1 MKKEGFILKKNQ
13 TNLSYPTFSKRFL
26 DKYVGKIISDP
37 KIALVELVANSWDAG
52 STNVQLIWPKSPD
65 SYFEIL
71 DNGTGM
77 TIDEFEERWNELTYD
92 RLKVQGPTVK
102 IPESDKNIERK
113 VFGRN
118 GKGRH
123 SLFCFSNK
131 YYVETWKEGFKSKFT
146 VTRAYTNVP
155 YSIELIETSP
165 VKGHGTKISCNFKNG
180 LIKQDLLN
188 VDEVREILGSK
199 FIVDP
204 MAFEIFVNND
214 RINSVDLVSQAT
226 EHELIIPNEGSVKIF
241 VIDSK
246 SPGRT
251 TKQHGVAWWV
261 NNRLVGEHS
270 WKDFKGSYLDGRRT
284 AARRYTIIVV
294 ADILEN
300 EVKEDWTG
308 FENTDR
314 VKEITNVINEF
325 IIETI
330 ADIMHDVFVETKM
343 EVLVKQKENLR
354 QASPSS
360 RNEIGYF
367 INQVQK
373 RCPSIKYKDFENIV
387 DVLVKMEASKSEYR
401 LLQQLAQLS
410 PDNMDSLSAI
420 LDEWDIMDAKIVL
433 NELKDRLDII
443 EKMER
448 LVEKS
453 DTDELHEL
461 QPLFAHG
468 LWIFGPEYESI
479 EFLSNKSLATVIKT
493 FFDKKGVKCLQNPR
507 NRPDFV
513 VLADSSISAYS
524 SNKYDCNGEVSGID
538 KILIVELKK
547 GGSKITLENKMQTV
561 KYALEIRDA
570 GKVAQDT
577 KMICYVLGTNVDLN
591 VNQPLTEGSIE
602 VIPRPYSTILSQAHA
617 RTFNLMKKIQEYKQ
631 IDFVETEDPEIK
643 DVLKQKTFA

>member
-1 MKKEGFILKKNQ
+1 MGKNQ
-13 TNLSYPTFSKRFL
+13 TNLSYPTFSKRFFN
-26 DKYVGKIISDP
+26 KHVGKIISDP

-65 SYFEIL
+65 SYFEIV
-71 DNGTGM
+71 DNGIGM
-77 TIDEFEERWNELTYD
+77 TRDEFEERWNKLTYD

-146 VTRAYTNVP
+146 VTRTYSSVLYT
-155 YSIELIETSP
+155 IEFIETIP
-165 VKGHGTKISCNFKNG
+165 FKGHGTKISCNFKNG
-180 LIKQDLLN
+180 LIKQDLLD

-204 MAFEIFVNND
+204 TAFEIFVND
-214 RINSVDLVSQAT
+214 ERINSVDLVSHAS
-226 EHELIIPNEGSVKIF
+226 EHELVIPNEGIVKIF

-284 AARRYTIIVV
+284 AARRYTIIVM

-308 FENTDR
+308 FEDTDR
-314 VKEITNVINEF
+314 VKEITNIINEF
-325 IIETI
+325 IIETV
-330 ADIMHDVFVETKM
+330 AYIMHDVFVETKM
-343 EVLVKQKENLR
+343 EVLEQQKENLM

-360 RNEIGYF
+360 RNVIGSF

-373 RCPSIKYKDFENIV
+373 RCPSIKYKDLENIV
-387 DVLVKMEASKSEYR
+387 DVLVKMETSKSEYR

-433 NELKDRLDII
+433 DELKDRLDII
-443 EKMER
+443 EKMQR
-448 LVEKS
+448 LVENP

-468 LWIFGPEYESI
+468 LWIFGPEYESR
-479 EFLSNKSLATVIKT
+479 EFLSNRSLTTVIRT

-513 VLADSSISAYS
+513 ALADSSIGAYS
-524 SNKYDCNGEVSGID
+524 SDEYEGNGEVSGID
-538 KILIVELKK
+538 KVLIVELKK
-547 GGSKITLENKMQTV
+547 GGSKITLENKMQAI
-561 KYALEIRDA
+561 KYALDIQIA
-570 GKVAQDT
+570 GKVTQNT
-577 KMICYVLGTNVDLN
+577 KMICYVLGAKVDLIA
-591 VNQPLTEGSIE
+591 NQPSSEGSIE
-602 VIPRPYSTILSQAHA
+602 VIPRPYSTILNQAHA
-617 RTFNLMKKIQEYKQ
+617 RTFNLMKKIQEYKH
-631 IDFVETEDPEIK
+631 IDYTETEDPEIK
-643 DVLKQKTFA
+643 EVLKQKTLA

>member
-1 MKKEGFILKKNQ
+1 MISISTINLLYALVGILVGGTVVILWSRFKADSLLNKAQRKLSQVEEEIRVKQREADLEKKETIH
-13 TNLSYPTFSKRFL
+13 
-26 DKYVGKIISDP
+26 KIR
-37 KIALVELVANSWDAG
+37 
-52 STNVQLIWPKSPD
+52 
-65 SYFEIL
+65 
-71 DNGTGM
+71 
-77 TIDEFEERWNELTYD
+77 DEFEERWNKLTYD
-92 RLKVQGPTVK
+92 RLKVQGSTVK

-131 YYVETWKEGFKSKFT
+131 YYVETWKEGLKSKFT
-146 VTRAYTNVP
+146 VTRTYSNVLYTT
-155 YSIELIETSP
+155 ELIETIP
-165 VKGHGTKISCNFKNG
+165 FKGHGTKISCDFKNG
-180 LIKQDLLN
+180 LIKQNLLD

-204 MAFEIFVNND
+204 TAFEIFVNNE
-214 RINSVDLVSQAT
+214 RINSVDLISQAN
-226 EHELIIPNEGSVKIF
+226 EHELVIPNEGIVKIF

-270 WKDFKGSYLDGRRT
+270 WKDFKGSYLDGRHT
-284 AARRYTIIVV
+284 AARRYTIIVM
-294 ADILEN
+294 ANILEN

-308 FENTDR
+308 FEDTDR
-314 VKEITNVINEF
+314 VKEITNIIIEF

-330 ADIMHDVFVETKM
+330 ADILHDVFVETKM
-343 EVLVKQKENLR
+343 EVLEQQKENLR
-354 QASPSS
+354 QASHSS
-360 RNEIGYF
+360 RNVIGSF

-387 DVLVKMEASKSEYR
+387 DVLVKMETSKSEYR

-420 LDEWDIMDAKIVL
+420 LDEWNIMDAKIVL
-433 NELKDRLDII
+433 DELKNRLDII
-443 EKMER
+443 EKMQQ
-448 LVEKS
+448 LVENP

-468 LWIFGPEYESI
+468 LWIFGPEYESR
-479 EFLSNKSLATVIKT
+479 EFLSNRSLTTVIRT

-513 VLADSSISAYS
+513 ALADSSIGAYS
-524 SNKYDCNGEVSGID
+524 SDKYDSNGEVSGID
-538 KILIVELKK
+538 KVLIVELKK
-547 GGSKITLENKMQTV
+547 GGSKITLENKRKTMD
-561 KYALEIRDA
+561 YALDIQSA
-570 GKVAQDT
+570 GKVTQNT
-577 KMICYVLGTNVDLN
+577 KMICYVLGAKVDLN
-591 VNQPLTEGSIE
+591 VNQPSSEGSIE
-602 VIPRPYSTILSQAHA
+602 VIPRPYSTILNQAHA
-617 RTFNLMKKIQEYKQ
+617 RTFNLMKKIQEYKH
-631 IDFVETEDPEIK
+631 IDYVETEDPEIK
-643 DVLKQKTFA
+643 EVLKQKTLA

>member
-1 MKKEGFILKKNQ
+1 
-13 TNLSYPTFSKRFL
+13 
-26 DKYVGKIISDP
+26 
-37 KIALVELVANSWDAG
+37 
-52 STNVQLIWPKSPD
+52 
-65 SYFEIL
+65 
-71 DNGTGM
+71 M
-77 TIDEFEERWNELTYD
+77 TRDEFEERWNKLTYD

-131 YYVETWKEGFKSKFT
+131 YYVETWKEGLKSKFT
-146 VTRAYTNVP
+146 VTRTYSDVLYTV
-155 YSIELIETSP
+155 EFVETIP
-165 VKGHGTKISCNFKNG
+165 FKGHGTKISCNFKNG
-180 LIKQDLLN
+180 LIKQDLLD
-188 VDEVREILGSK
+188 VDKVREILGSK

-204 MAFEIFVNND
+204 TAFEIFVNNE
-214 RINSVDLVSQAT
+214 RINSVDLISHAS
-226 EHELIIPNEGSVKIF
+226 EHELVIPDEGIVKIF

-284 AARRYTIIVV
+284 AARRYTIIVM

-308 FENTDR
+308 FEDTDR
-314 VKEITNVINEF
+314 VKEITNIIIEF
-325 IIETI
+325 ISETV
-330 ADIMHDVFVETKM
+330 ADIMHDVFVEIKM
-343 EVLVKQKENLR
+343 EILEQQKENLM

-360 RNEIGYF
+360 RNVIGSF
-367 INQVQK
+367 MNHVQK
-373 RCPSIKYKDFENIV
+373 RYPPIKDKDLANIV
-387 DVLVKMEASKSEYR
+387 DVLFKMEASKSKYR

-410 PDNMDSLSAI
+410 PDHMDSLSEI

-433 NELKDRLDII
+433 DELKDRLDII
-443 EKMER
+443 EKMQH
-448 LVEKS
+448 LVENP

-468 LWIFGPEYESI
+468 LWIFGPEYESR
-479 EFLSNKSLATVIKT
+479 EFLSNRSLTTVIRT

-513 VLADSSISAYS
+513 ALADSSIGAYS
-524 SNKYDCNGEVSGID
+524 SDKYDGNGEVSGID
-538 KILIVELKK
+538 KVLIVELKK
-547 GGSKITLENKMQTV
+547 GGSKITLENKVQAI
-561 KYALEIRDA
+561 KYALDIQIA
-570 GKVAQDT
+570 GKVTQNT
-577 KMICYVLGTNVDLN
+577 KMICYVLGAKVDLIAS
-591 VNQPLTEGSIE
+591 QPSAEGSIE
-602 VIPRPYSTILSQAHA
+602 VIPRPYSTILNQAHA
-617 RTFNLMKKIQEYKQ
+617 RTFNLMKKIQEYKH
-631 IDFVETEDPEIK
+631 IDYTETEDPEIK
-643 DVLKQKTFA
+643 EILKQKTLA

>member
-1 MKKEGFILKKNQ
+1 MKKEGYTLKKNQ

-65 SYFEIL
+65 SSFEII

-77 TIDEFEERWNELTYD
+77 TIDEFKERWNELTYD

-118 GKGRH
+118 GK
-123 SLFCFSNK
+123 
-131 YYVETWKEGFKSKFT
+131 V
-146 VTRAYTNVP
+146 
-155 YSIELIETSP
+155 ETSP
-165 VKGHGTKISCNFKNG
+165 FEGHGTKISCDFKNG

-284 AARRYTIIVV
+284 AARRYTIIVM

-314 VKEITNVINEF
+314 VKEITNIINEF

-343 EVLVKQKENLR
+343 EVLEQQKENLR

-360 RNEIGYF
+360 RNVIGSF
-367 INQVQK
+367 IDQVQK

-387 DVLVKMEASKSEYR
+387 DVLIKMEASKSEYR
-401 LLQQLAQLS
+401 LLQQLSQLS

-433 NELKDRLDII
+433 DELKNRLDVI

-448 LVEKS
+448 LVENP

-479 EFLSNKSLATVIKT
+479 EFLSNRSLATVIRT

-513 VLADSSISAYS
+513 ALADSSIGAYS
-524 SNKYDCNGEVSGID
+524 RAEYDNNGEVSGIS
-538 KILIVELKK
+538 KVLIVELKK
-547 GGSKITLENKMQTV
+547 GGSKITLENTRQAMDYAIDIQT
-561 KYALEIRDA
+561 A
-570 GKVAQDT
+570 GKVSQNT
-577 KMICYVLGTNVDLN
+577 KMVCYVLGAEIDHIA
-591 VNQPLTEGSIE
+591 NQPSYQGAIE
-602 VIPRPYSTILSQAHA
+602 IISRPYSTILSQAHA
-617 RTFNLMKKIQEYKQ
+617 RTFNLMKKIQEYKH

-643 DVLKQKTFA
+643 EVLKQKTLA

>member
-1 MKKEGFILKKNQ
+1 MEKNQ

-52 STNVQLIWPKSPD
+52 STNVKLIWPKSPD
-65 SYFEIL
+65 SYFEIV

-77 TIDEFEERWNELTYD
+77 TRNEFEERWNELTYD
-92 RLKVQGPTVK
+92 RLKVQGSIVK
-102 IPESDKNIERK
+102 IQESDINIERK

-131 YYVETWKEGFKSKFT
+131 YYVETWKEGFKSKFA
-146 VTRAYTNVP
+146 VTRKYTNVP
-155 YSIELIETSP
+155 YKIELIETIP
-165 VKGHGTKISCNFKNG
+165 FNGHGTKISCNFNSG
-180 LIKQDLLN
+180 LTKQDLLN
-188 VDEVREILGSK
+188 VDEVQEIIGTK

-204 MAFEIFVNND
+204 SAFEIFVNNN
-214 RINSVDLVSQAT
+214 RINSVDLLSQAS
-226 EHELIIPNEGSVKIF
+226 EHEIIIPNEGSVKIF

-270 WKDFKGSYLDGRRT
+270 WKDFKGSYLDGRHT
-284 AARRYTIIVV
+284 AARRYTIIVK

-308 FENTDR
+308 FEDTDR
-314 VKEITNVINEF
+314 VKEITNIIVEF

-354 QASPSS
+354 QVSPSS
-360 RNEIGYF
+360 RYIIGSF

-410 PDNMDSLSAI
+410 PDNVDSLSAI

-433 NELKDRLDII
+433 DELKNRLELI
-443 EKMER
+443 EKIQQ
-448 LVEKS
+448 LVENS
-453 DTDELHEL
+453 DSDELHEL

-513 VLADSSISAYS
+513 VLADSSIGAYS
-524 SNKYDCNGEVSGID
+524 SPEYDDNGEVSGMS
-538 KILIVELKK
+538 KVLIIELKK
-547 GGSKITLENKMQTV
+547 GGSKITIKNQRQAMDYALDIQTV
-561 KYALEIRDA
+561 
-570 GKVAQDT
+570 GKVSQNT
-577 KMICYVLGTNVDLN
+577 KMKCYVLGAKIDPIA
-591 VNQPLTEGSIE
+591 NQPSSHGSIE
-602 VIPRPYSTILSQAHA
+602 VISRPYSTILSQAHA

-631 IDFVETEDPEIK
+631 FDFVETEDTEIK
-643 DVLKQKTFA
+643 EVLKQKIFT